1 MQAWGRHISGL
12 EKLVSMRGPQL
23 YRSHLGQDM
32 LENIRSS
39 LVNARG
45 TPISVK
51 QD

>member
-1 MQAWGRHISGL
+1 MSGL

-39 LVNARG
+39 LVSARG
-45 TPISVK
+45 IPVSIHPRLSSFGR
-51 QD
+51 